1 MWQIYLFICALDK
14 LWLISSLWFMLN
26 WSFVHYPDFLLV
38 MSTTTYVVLLQL
50 SPLMNNKNWQI
61 MQIDLLTLVS
71 PGIVGDISFLFP
83 DC

>member
-1 MWQIYLFICALDK
+1 
-14 LWLISSLWFMLN
+14 MLN
-26 WSFVHYPDFLLV
+26 WSFVQYPDFLLV
-38 MSTTTYVVLLQL
+38 MSTATYVVLLQL

-61 MQIDLLTLVS
+61 MQIALFTLVS

>member
-1 MWQIYLFICALDK
+1 
-14 LWLISSLWFMLN
+14 
-26 WSFVHYPDFLLV
+26 
-38 MSTTTYVVLLQL
+38 MSTATYAVLLQL

-61 MQIDLLTLVS
+61 IQIALFTLVS